1 MALATKCPECGALF
15 RVVADQLKL
24 RGGLVRCGQCRT
36 VFDAIGSLTYV
47 DDGTMTQTRPMNAP
61 AASTTAL
68 MAAPTALPAAASTAA
83 SPQRTRGKS
92 TRHSQS
98 RALGPTTTLRIAPG
112 TLPAAGQPAARVARA
127 GPAAAELSADLG
139 AAESAAGVPTLMS
152 PELLRDRLE
161 APRSEL
167 ATHPARDAHP
177 SADGIEVIEMAAPA
191 HAEAESEAVAA
202 DEEPAFIRATQ
213 RAPRHGFSVFFG
225 GGSVLLGLFALIQL
239 AIVFRTDLM
248 TRWPQVRPALVQVCA
263 SFGCSLGWPAQPDQ
277 LAVMGSELQA
287 IAGTDVLE
295 LTAVVRNRAS
305 FTQALPALEVTLT
318 DSRNRAVARKVFT
331 AGDYLG
337 AAGEPRAR
345 IDEGL
350 AAGTDLTIRVY
361 FEARGVQPA
370 GFLVYPFHL

>member
-1 MALATKCPECGALF
+1 VALATKCPECGALF

-68 MAAPTALPAAASTAA
+68 IAAPTALRAAAGTAA
-83 SPQRTRGKS
+83 APHKTRAKS

-112 TLPAAGQPAARVARA
+112 TLPAATLPAARVAR
-127 GPAAAELSADLG
+127 PAAAAEVFS
-139 AAESAAGVPTLMS
+139 AAETAAGVPTLMS

-161 APRSEL
+161 ESQTEAGARAEP
-167 ATHPARDAHP
+167 AAHPAA
-177 SADGIEVIEMAAPA
+177 SGIEVIELAVAPA
-191 HAEAESEAVAA
+191 EAAGEAAA
-202 DEEPAFIRATQ
+202 AAEEPAFIRATK
-213 RAPRHGFSVFFG
+213 RAPRRGFSVFFG
-225 GGSVLLGLFALIQL
+225 GGSVLLGAFALIQL

-248 TRWPQVRPALVQVCA
+248 TRWPQARPALVQVCA
-263 SFGCSLGWPAQPDQ
+263 SFGCSLGWPAQPEQ

-295 LTAVVRNRAS
+295 LTAVVRNRAP

-337 AAGEPRAR
+337 AAGEPRTR

-350 AAGTDLTIRVY
+350 AAGTDLNIRVY

>member
-47 DDGTMTQTRPMNAP
+47 DDGTMTQTRPMYPP

-68 MAAPTALPAAASTAA
+68 IAASTALPKAASTAA
-83 SPQRTRGKS
+83 LPQKSRGKS
-92 TRHSQS
+92 TRHAQS

-112 TLPAAGQPAARVARA
+112 TLPVAGKPAARAARA
-127 GPAAAELSADLG
+127 DTAAANLGADLG
-139 AAESAAGVPTLMS
+139 AAETAAGVPTLMS

-161 APRSEL
+161 EPRTASATQTAPS
-167 ATHPARDAHP
+167 AHSP
-177 SADGIEVIEMAAPA
+177 ADGIEVIELAAPA
-191 HAEAESEAVAA
+191 HTKATSQTAAAV
-202 DEEPAFIRATQ
+202 EEPAFIRATQ
-213 RAPRHGFSVFFG
+213 RAPRRGFSVFFG
-225 GGSVLLGLFALIQL
+225 GGSFLLGVFALIQL
-239 AIVFRTDLM
+239 AVVFRTDLM
-248 TRWPQVRPALVQVCA
+248 TRWPQLRPALVQVCA
-263 SFGCSLGWPAQPDQ
+263 TFGCSLGWPAQPDQ

-318 DSRNRAVARKVFT
+318 DARNRAVARKVFT

-337 AAGEPRAR
+337 AAGESRAR